1 MPWKT
6 GSVEEAKLQFVADRL
21 EGLEP
26 MTVLC
31 ERYEISRQ
39 TGYEWWRRYQL
50 EGLDGL
56 KERSRAPHAHG
67 RAMAAEL
74 AVRIV
79 EMRRRRPYWGPRK
92 LLAKLREEEPGAA
105 WPSPSA
111 VSDLLRLEGLSRPRR
126 RRRRG
131 LTWDRPFAG
140 VEAANDT
147 WCIDFKGW
155 FRTRDGSRCD
165 PFTVTDAYS
174 RYLLELRIIDP
185 VGAQVQA
192 CMDRLFKEHGLP
204 RAIRSDNG
212 SPFASIGAGG
222 LTRISARWAKMGIGL
237 ERIWPGKPQQNG
249 RHERMHGTLKPQACD
264 EPQANLADQQ
274 RRFDDFCEEFN
285 TERPHEALGQ
295 IPPTRLYKPVH
306 SGRLFPDRIE
316 DPAYGPDEQVRRVRQ
331 SGEIKWKGAM
341 LFVSEA
347 LIGEA
352 VALSQ
357 RDDGHWSVRFADVPL
372 LLIDRKTQ
380 KIARYGPGRPPRP
393 VALTNPAPKLSGI

>member
-6 GSVEEAKLQFVADRL
+6 GSVEDAKLGFVADRL
-21 EGLEP
+21 KGLEP

-31 ERYEISRQ
+31 ERYGISRQ
-39 TGYEWWRRYQL
+39 TGYEWWRRYQC

-56 KERSRAPHAHG
+56 KERSRAPHRHG
-67 RAMAAEL
+67 RAMSAQL

-79 EMRRRRPYWGPRK
+79 EMRRRWPYWGPKK
-92 LLAKLREEEPGAA
+92 LLAKLREEEPGAV

-111 VSDLLRLEGLSRPRR
+111 ASDLLRLEGLSRPRR
-126 RRRRG
+126 RRRRS
-131 LTWDRPFAG
+131 LSWERPFAG

-155 FRTRDGSRCD
+155 FRTGDGARCD
-165 PFTVTDAYS
+165 PFTATDAYS
-174 RYLLELRIIDP
+174 RYLLELKIIDP
-185 VGAQVQA
+185 VGEQVQA
-192 CMDRLFKEHGLP
+192 CMDRLFREHGLP

-222 LTRISARWAKMGIGL
+222 LTRVSARWAKMGIGL

-264 EPQANLADQQ
+264 NPQANLVDQQ
-274 RRFDDFCEEFN
+274 RRFDAFCEEYN
-285 TERPHEALGQ
+285 AERPHEALGQ
-295 IPPTRLYKPVH
+295 IPPARLYKPVH
-306 SGRLFPDRIE
+306 SGRPFPERIE
-316 DPAYGPDEQVRRVRQ
+316 DPAYGPEEQVRRVRQ
-331 SGEIKWKGAM
+331 SGEIKWKGSM

-352 VALSQ
+352 VALRQ
-357 RDDGHWSVRFADVPL
+357 REDGHWSVRFADVPL

-380 KIARYGPGRPPRP
+380 KISRYGPGRPPRP
-393 VALTNPAPKLSGI
+393 VATNNPAPKPSGM